1 MQCEDPYSYKY
12 VCASFRNRSST
23 RVGEI
28 QVMKVI
34 VLLIVVMTICS
45 CGIKAKVSCNVNDI
59 DTAIVECKESPQLGI
74 SKSF

>member
-23 RVGEI
+23 RVGKI

-34 VLLIVVMTICS
+34 VLIVIVMTICS
-45 CGIKAKVSCNVNDI
+45 CGIKGKVSCNVNDI
-59 DTAIVECKESPQLGI
+59 DNAITECKESPQFAI
-74 SKSF
+74 SKEF

>member
-23 RVGEI
+23 RVGKI

-34 VLLIVVMTICS
+34 VILIIVMTICS
-45 CGIKAKVSCNVNDI
+45 CGIKTKVSCNVNDI
-59 DTAIVECKESPQLGI
+59 DNAINDCKEHPQFAI
-74 SKSF
+74 SKEF